1 LNKQRQPSSG
11 RGPICGFGP
20 AALARRMLRGLAMGA
35 VPVALLVAGCGG
47 GGAKSSSP
55 NGSGSSS
62 SSGNFSISPATIAMD
77 TNCTGCNQ
85 NNSSGGAVEQF
96 AATMSGG
103 GAASVSWTLSG
114 GDASAGA
121 GTITS
126 GGQYT
131 PPGYL
136 TADTVTV
143 TVTAALVSNASDK
156 ATAVITVTPGFLQPL
171 APENAALGANGTLT
185 VTGYIAEVGGS
196 DGINY
201 GTSSTATGSSGG
213 EGSLG
218 TPSCVRGAQTFTNC
232 AVTYTAP
239 STIAATEATY
249 IVAMVG
255 TSPSKTSSEVL
266 LNTAGVDSNPAA
278 HQAQLATPVA
288 LGSSGGNNDD
298 YDTTT
303 AGGETQVSD
312 CCGGTLGALIQ
323 SSAGTQYLLSCNH
336 VLARSDQAKVGEDI
350 VQPGLIDA
358 NCAPFDKGGTETL
371 AGTLTGFVALDPA
384 PGSPATNVDAAIAQV
399 ASGAVSTSG
408 DILELGAK
416 QANGTLAAAPP
427 GVSSTGGKG
436 ENGAINMNVAKSGR
450 TTGLTCAAIST
461 VSASIQVSY
470 FTNCAETNPYYTKIY
485 NNQLVIT
492 GDQFSDAGDSGSLV
506 VDANDA
512 EPVGLFFAGGVDS
525 SGVSEGVANPVGEVL
540 SELGSQMGTAYTFV
554 GTTDHAVSCL
564 NYGDPTVTAAQARQL
579 TTAERARAE
588 QALGAGRALVSPS
601 TGILGVAA
609 GKSSDYAGEAALLV
623 YVDQGMNPA
632 VPQTVN
638 GVRTLVIPATAQAVN
653 AGTAPQTPAPLP
665 MPANVLNQ
673 AVSAKQQLA
682 SGLMKNPAFFGV
694 GVGQSLDNPKEAALV
709 IFVDKRQVPATLPAT
724 MGGLRTRYVIMDRL
738 HVTRSYAT
746 GLEARSRCMSHAI
759 RPETDV
765 DDPFHAH
772 RTPRLTIY

>member
-1 LNKQRQPSSG
+1 MPKKIRSG
-11 RGPICGFGP
+11 RGPICGSGP
-20 AALARRMLRGLAMGA
+20 AAFARRALRAAAMGA

-47 GGAKSSSP
+47 GGGSASGGSP
-55 NGSGSSS
+55 SGSGSSS
-62 SSGNFSISPATIAMD
+62 GGFSISPATITMD

-96 AATMSGG
+96 VATMAGG

-121 GTITS
+121 GTITA

-143 TVTAALVSNASDK
+143 TVTATLVSNASDK
-156 ATAVITVTPGFLQPL
+156 ATAVIPVKPGFLQPL

-201 GTSSTATGSSGG
+201 STSSTATGSSGG
-213 EGSLG
+213 EGTLG

-239 STIAATEATY
+239 STIAATGATY
-249 IVAMVG
+249 IVATVG
-255 TSPSKTSSEVL
+255 TSSSKTATEVL

-278 HQAQLATPVA
+278 HQAQLATPA
-288 LGSSGGNNDD
+288 DLGSSGGNNDD

-303 AGGETQVSD
+303 VGGQTEVSD

-323 SSAGTQYLLSCNH
+323 STGGTEYLLSCNH
-336 VLARSDQAKVGEDI
+336 VLARSDQASVGEDI

-371 AGTLTGFVALDPA
+371 VGTLTGFVKLD
-384 PGSPATNVDAAIAQV
+384 SSTTNVDAAIAQV
-399 ASGAVSTSG
+399 ASGAVNTGG

-436 ENGAINMNVAKSGR
+436 ENGSINMNVAKSGR

-470 FTNCAETNPYYTKIY
+470 FTNCAETNAYYTKIY
-485 NNQLVIT
+485 NNQMVIT

-506 VDANDA
+506 VDASNA

-525 SGVSEGVANPVGEVL
+525 SGVSEGVANPVSEVL

-579 TTAERARAE
+579 TAAERVRAE
-588 QALGAGRALVSPS
+588 LALVGAGRGLVSPS
-601 TGILGVAA
+601 TGILGVAT
-609 GKSSDYAGEAALLV
+609 GKSSDHAGEAALLV

-638 GVRTLVIPATAQAVN
+638 GVRTLVIPATVQAVN
-653 AGTAPQTPAPLP
+653 AGTAPQTPAPMP
-665 MPANVLNQ
+665 MPANVLAQ

-709 IFVDKRQVPATLPAT
+709 IFVDKRRVPATLPAT

-759 RPETDV
+759 SPDA
-765 DDPFHAH
+765 DPFHIRRA
-772 RTPRLTIY
+772 RQLTIY